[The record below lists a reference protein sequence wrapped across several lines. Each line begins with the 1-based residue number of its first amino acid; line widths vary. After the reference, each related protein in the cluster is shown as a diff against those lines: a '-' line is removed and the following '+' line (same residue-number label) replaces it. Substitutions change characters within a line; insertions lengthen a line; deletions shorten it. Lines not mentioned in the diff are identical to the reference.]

1 MSDLI
6 RIFVIGLMLSLTIQ
20 TVAHAKP
27 NIFDLYEYEN
37 KVRAAS
43 ETPQEHPWL
52 RSKIKAIDRVRGQI
66 RFTHVPAAS
75 LGMPAM
81 TMTLGVSNG
90 LDLSALGV
98 SDTIDIRIAKQNGRI
113 EIIEI
118 RRQR

>member
-6 RIFVIGLMLSLTIQ
+6 RIFVIGLSLTIQ
-20 TVAHAKP
+20 PVANAKP

-43 ETPQEHPWL
+43 ATPQEHPWL
-52 RSKIKAIDRVRGQI
+52 RSKIKAIDRMRRQI

-75 LGMPAM
+75 LGMSAM

-90 LDLSALGV
+90 MDLSALGLN
-98 SDTIDIRIAKQNGRI
+98 DTIDIRIAKQNGRI

-118 RRQR
+118 RGQR